1 MRMMIPVSF
10 LVSDVCQ
17 INEVD
22 HLDNLSRG
30 FFYVS
35 DVCQINEV
43 DHRDGSMITL

>member
-1 MRMMIPVSF
+1 MSKAMWAIS

-22 HLDNLSRG
+22 HHVVSDG
-30 FFYVS
+30 TPFVVS

-43 DHRDGSMITL
+43 DH